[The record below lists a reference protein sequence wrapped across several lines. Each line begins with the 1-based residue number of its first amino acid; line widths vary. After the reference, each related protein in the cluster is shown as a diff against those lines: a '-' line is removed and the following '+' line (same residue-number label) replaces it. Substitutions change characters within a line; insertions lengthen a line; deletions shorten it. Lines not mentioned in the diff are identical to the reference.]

1 MDLITVRR
9 LQPIWSA
16 MVWWEGQ
23 AWRVSL
29 SAKETRML

>member
-1 MDLITVRR
+1 MILCRSRTAMDLITVRR

-23 AWRVSL
+23 AW
-29 SAKETRML
+29 